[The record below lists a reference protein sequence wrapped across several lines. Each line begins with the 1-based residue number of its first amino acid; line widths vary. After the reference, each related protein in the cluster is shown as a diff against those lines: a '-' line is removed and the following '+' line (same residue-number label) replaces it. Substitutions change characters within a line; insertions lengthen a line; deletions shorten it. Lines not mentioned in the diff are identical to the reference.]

1 MQYVSASCVVVLVCA
16 LVYTFFLAPPRGF
29 PKDTVVHVPTG
40 ATISGTAQEL
50 VAVGALR
57 YEWPFVLAVSFL
69 GERGVQAGSYALET
83 PQNAFVLAY
92 RAAQGQV
99 GQNLVRVTIP
109 EGTTVSDMA
118 AILKQSLQNFDTQA
132 FLSEARQYEGYLFP
146 DTYFLL
152 PGMPEH
158 AIIERMRA
166 NYVEKYQTFKDAVET
181 SGRTEHEIITMA
193 SLLEKEARQRET
205 MQEVSGI
212 LWKRVDIGMPL
223 QVDAVFG
230 YIKDVPTFNPSFA
243 DLEIDSPYNTY
254 KNRGLPPGPIGNPG
268 LDAIYAALNPI
279 ESPYL
284 YYLTGKDGT
293 MHYARTFEQHVAN
306 RRFLR

>member
-1 MQYVSASCVVVLVCA
+1 MVAASVLFVCTLMYA
-16 LVYTFFLAPPRGF
+16 LLLAPPSGF
-29 PKDTVVHVPTG
+29 PQGTVVHVETG
-40 ATISGTAQEL
+40 ASISGTARQL
-50 VAVGALR
+50 VEVGALN
-57 YEWPFVLAVSFL
+57 YEWPFVFAVSL
-69 GERGVQAGSYALET
+69 IGERGVQAGSYALEARE
-83 PQNAFVLAY
+83 NALILAY
-92 RAAQGQV
+92 RASQGQV

-118 AILKQSLQNFDTQA
+118 AILTQTLTHFNAQA

-166 NYVEKYQTFKDAVET
+166 NYVEKYQTFKDAVEA

-212 LWKRVDIGMPL
+212 LWKRIAIGMPL